1 MLKLIS
7 ISEHLDFLFQQISLA
22 DEWNSEKKPVSA
34 MIHKG
39 TGRAPDLHLLSAEAP
54 NEALA
59 PKSRTKI
66 VKKVKSKSRQ
76 SLHFRIFVCQIMCT
90 ISINKKKSTSVHAE
104 KC

>member
-1 MLKLIS
+1 
-7 ISEHLDFLFQQISLA
+7 
-22 DEWNSEKKPVSA
+22 
-34 MIHKG
+34 MIHMG

-66 VKKVKSKSRQ
+66 VKKVKGKSRQ

-90 ISINKKKSTSVHAE
+90 ISINKKNQHLFMQRRVNA
-104 KC
+104 